1 MYGGEYGV
9 LRGVPRVCLD
19 NLRVGIM
26 FLCIYISVRIESS
39 FELC

>member
-1 MYGGEYGV
+1 MDGVEDGV

-39 FELC
+39 FEL